1 MVAHERVAVRWAGE
15 LLLSVFAEVKVS
27 EWLSG
32 VFAEEKVREG
42 SVKKVLSACVSLRV
56 RWARREGRLGP
67 LLGLRDWW
75 I

>member
-1 MVAHERVAVRWAGE
+1 M
-15 LLLSVFAEVKVS
+15 LLSVSEEVKVS

-32 VFAEEKVREG
+32 VFAEDKVIKG
-42 SVKKVLSACVSLRV
+42 LVKKVLSACVSLRV